1 MRSARHICERMGSFV
16 IECDH
21 WSECNVTSGGCCA
34 AGHYGGRPSLG
45 VCGQCPHRVVRG
57 EQPIGTTV
65 THGATTTKA
74 VQYLKTEA
82 MHALKGPA
90 PADVVETRSALCRS
104 CEFRVD
110 SLDDNT
116 DPGGIGF
123 CTKCGCG
130 GNRRAALSVKLTL
143 AGTSCPVGKFK
154 ASDGTKGSIESMM
167 QALKGVAM
175 TLADQ
180 AKKV

>member
-1 MRSARHICERMGSFV
+1 MMK
-16 IECDH
+16 CDH
-21 WSECNVTSGGCCA
+21 WKDCNVRGGGCCA

-45 VCGQCPHRVVRG
+45 VCGRCPHRVVGG

-65 THGATTTKA
+65 THGATTAKA
-74 VQYLKTEA
+74 VEYLKTEA

-90 PADVVETRSALCRS
+90 PADVVEARTAHCRA

-110 SLDDNT
+110 TLEDNT

-143 AGTSCPVGKFK
+143 AGTSCPVGKFA
-154 ASDGTKGSIESMM
+154 ASTGTGGGLTTTM
-167 QALKGVAM
+167 QALRGVAM
-175 TLADQ
+175 SVADQ
-180 AKKV
+180 AKRFSG